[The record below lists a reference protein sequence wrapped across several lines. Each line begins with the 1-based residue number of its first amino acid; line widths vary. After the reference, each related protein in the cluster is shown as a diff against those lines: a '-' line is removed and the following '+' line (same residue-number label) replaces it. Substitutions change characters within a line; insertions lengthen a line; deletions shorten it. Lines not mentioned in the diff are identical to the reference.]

1 MYTGI
6 HVGLLALLVGGA
18 VADTMR
24 SDQDAR
30 ASHAPA
36 PSPGIADARAL
47 VHASLWGSVSTISSN
62 AATQGFPFSNIV
74 SFADG
79 TVGAGTGI
87 PYMLVSPLDESIT
100 DLLKDP
106 RMSLSLTRGQL
117 GNQSNAYCAIAAGG
131 DPESPPCT
139 RLTLTGRFVNITG
152 TAEAKVAEAGLYAR
166 HPLMK
171 QWGPGNPMGLH
182 DFFFAK
188 LQLTQVWL
196 IDHYGGAA
204 RIPVQD
210 YLNFKA

>member
-1 MYTGI
+1 MYSGI
-6 HVGLLALLVGGA
+6 FVSVLTLQVVGGA
-18 VADTMR
+18 LGETMQGEQDGR
-24 SDQDAR
+24 SAAGGRGASSPGVSDAR
-30 ASHAPA
+30 S
-36 PSPGIADARAL
+36 L
-47 VHASLWGSVSTISSN
+47 VHASLWGSISTISSN

-79 TVGAGTGI
+79 AVGAGTGI
-87 PYMLVSPLDESIT
+87 PYMFVSPLDESIT

-106 RMSLSLTRGQL
+106 RMSLALTAAQL
-117 GNQSNAYCAIAAGG
+117 GNQSNSNCAIAAGG

-152 TAEAKVAEAGLYAR
+152 TAEAKVAEAGLYSR

-171 QWGPGNPMGLH
+171 EWATLG

-188 LQLTQVWL
+188 IELAQVWL

-210 YLNFKA
+210 YLEFKA